1 MLREVTS
8 ERLTDTATDGGSGQ
22 NLVVVDDP
30 AGLVL
35 AIDADCPACGGP
47 ERTFTAATGLY
58 GCTRCTHVSPERDH

>member
-1 MLREVTS
+1 MLHEVTPA
-8 ERLTDTATDGGSGQ
+8 RRTDTAANHDQ
-22 NLVVVDDP
+22 DLVADP

-58 GCTRCTHVSPERDH
+58 GCTRCAHTSPERDH